1 MKLVSLFVVCVA
13 FGLSACQSKPQS
25 EEAIIDSV
33 AAETQKQLDSQN
45 EKQANPAKC
54 QQAKIDLVEA
64 EGSQDTARINLVKA
78 AIMEYCDNIQ

>member
-1 MKLVSLFVVCVA
+1 MSLFVVCVA

-78 AIMEYCDNIQ
+78 AIMEHCDNIQ